1 MAAKY
6 GCVEQLVTST
16 SVAGWLKARSQVT
29 MIALAGRGPST
40 FGIVLGITVKI
51 YLEGPVGNAKLS
63 LNRTDKSKF
72 SAAMEAFFKA
82 FDGFVGLNKTEAQ
95 LKEMLTPF
103 RAGLDKIG
111 TTYNFSTDHCD
122 THYDFFKAYNG
133 PLPYGK
139 FPLIVRFN
147 SRIIG
152 RDIVSTSDGISKLTD
167 ALQFVVEDTAYGA
180 AWNFVCQAM
189 NVKKVQHADNAVG
202 PHWHPKISD
211 AGPQGSPG
219 RYTGS
224 RHDCASGSGAYLNE
238 ADPLLYPLGST
249 EWKDTFYGSNYD
261 RLLKIKKQ
269 VDPHSIFYART
280 AVGSEGWV
288 EYDDGRLCRA

>member
-1 MAAKY
+1 
-6 GCVEQLVTST
+6 
-16 SVAGWLKARSQVT
+16 
-29 MIALAGRGPST
+29 
-40 FGIVLGITVKI
+40 
-51 YLEGPVGNAKLS
+51 
-63 LNRTDKSKF
+63 
-72 SAAMEAFFKA
+72 MEAFFKA

-202 PHWHPKISD
+202 PHWHWDWELPRSQMLARKAHLANTLAPAMI
-211 AGPQGSPG
+211 AATP
-219 RYTGS
+219 
-224 RHDCASGSGAYLNE
+224 GSGAYLNE

-249 EWKDTFYGSNYD
+249 EWKGAFYGSNYD

-288 EYDDGRLCRA
+288 EYDDGRFCRA